1 MNDTKRSTSKNKT
14 KDPLTL
20 LVYLSTVS
28 TCIIQLLREL
38 NGQQIVHLPKI
49 YDMNCNAIN

>member
-1 MNDTKRSTSKNKT
+1 MNDTKRLTSKNKT

-38 NGQQIVHLPKI
+38 NGQQIVHLPKNLR
-49 YDMNCNAIN
+49 YEL

>member
-14 KDPLTL
+14 KDLLTL

-38 NGQQIVHLPKI
+38 NCQQIVHLPKTLR
-49 YDMNCNAIN
+49 YEL